1 MPAFD
6 PARLRPQ
13 FPALSTRQDGRPVV
27 FLDGPGGTQVPQRV
41 IDAVAAYYRDANAN
55 VHGAFATSARSDA
68 IVEEA
73 HAAVADLL
81 GAASP
86 AEVKFGQNMT
96 SLTFA
101 LSRAIGRVLR
111 PGDEVVISRLDHEAN
126 RGPWIAAAA
135 DAGATIREI
144 AFDPATCT
152 LDLDSLDAALSG
164 RTRLVA
170 VGYASNAVGTINSVA
185 EIVRRAHAVGAWA
198 FIDAVHYA
206 PHGPLDVTA
215 LGADFLA
222 CSAYKFFGPHVGV
235 LWGRAELLDSLPAY
249 KVRPAA
255 DHWETGTQNHEGI
268 AGTLAAVEYLAEVG
282 ERFGTA
288 DASAAET
295 DGGAA
300 GAEAAAP
307 GVGAGGRDAE
317 AAAPEGGAGRRD
329 AEAAA
334 PGGGAEAAAP
344 GGGRREVS
352 PRRARL
358 FAGMRAIEAYER
370 EVSTRV
376 LTGLSAIPGLA
387 VHGLA
392 DPGRAAGRTPTFAV
406 TLAGWTPRG
415 LAEALAAS
423 GIYAWDG
430 DFYATTLVEDLGLAA
445 SGGVVRLG
453 MVHYTT
459 FDEVDRLLG
468 TLGELADRV
477 HGRS

>member
-1 MPAFD
+1 
-6 PARLRPQ
+6 
-13 FPALSTRQDGRPVV
+13 
-27 FLDGPGGTQVPQRV
+27 V

-55 VHGAFATSARSDA
+55 AHGAFATSARSDA

-101 LSRAIGRVLR
+101 LSRAFGRVLR

-126 RGPWIAAAA
+126 RGPWIVAAA
-135 DAGATIREI
+135 DAGAVVREI

-152 LDLDSLDAALSG
+152 LDLGSLDAALSE

-170 VGYASNAVGTINSVA
+170 VGWASNAVGTINPVA
-185 EIVRRAHAVGAWA
+185 EIVRRAHAVGAWV
-198 FIDAVHYA
+198 FVDAVHYA
-206 PHGPLDVTA
+206 PHGPLDVVA
-215 LGADFLA
+215 IGADFLA

-235 LWGRAELLDSLPAY
+235 LWGRAELLDALPAY

-255 DHWETGTQNHEGI
+255 DRWETGTQNHEGI

-282 ERFGTA
+282 ERFGMA
-288 DASAAET
+288 DA
-295 DGGAA
+295 GGAGA
-300 GAEAAAP
+300 GAGAPVAVVGAEAGAV
-307 GVGAGGRDAE
+307 VGAEAGAAEGGWRDAE
-317 AAAPEGGAGRRD
+317 AAAAGAG
-329 AEAAA
+329 AE
-334 PGGGAEAAAP
+334 EAVP
-344 GGGRREVS
+344 GGGRGEGS

-358 FAGMRAIEAYER
+358 LAGMRAIEAYER
-370 EVSTRV
+370 EVSVRV
-376 LTGLSAIPGLA
+376 LAGLSAIPGLT

-406 TLAGWTPRG
+406 TMAGWTPRG
-415 LAEALAAS
+415 LAEALAAA

-430 DFYATTLVEDLGLAA
+430 DFYATTLVEDLGLAE

-468 TLGELADRV
+468 TLGELADRGP
-477 HGRS
+477 GRT

>member
-6 PARLRPQ
+6 PALVRPE
-13 FPALSTRQDGRPVV
+13 FPALAALHDGRPVV
-27 FLDGPGGTQVPQRV
+27 FLDGPGGTQVPRRV
-41 IDAVAAYYRDANAN
+41 IDAVAGYYRETNAN
-55 VHGAFATSARSDA
+55 VHGAFATSVRSDA
-68 IVEEA
+68 ILDEA

-126 RGPWIAAAA
+126 RGPWMAAAA
-135 DAGATIREI
+135 DAGAVVREI
-144 AFDPATCT
+144 AVDPVTCT
-152 LDLDSLDAALSG
+152 LDTGSLDAVLSE

-170 VGYASNAVGTINSVA
+170 VGLASNAVGTINPVA
-185 EIVRRAHAVGAWA
+185 EIGRRARAVGAWV
-198 FIDAVHYA
+198 FVDAVHYA

-222 CSAYKFFGPHVGV
+222 CSAYKFFGPHVGI
-235 LWGRAELLDSLPAY
+235 LWGRAEIMDSLPAY

-268 AGTLAAVEYLAEVG
+268 AGTLAAVEYLAEMG
-282 ERFGTA
+282 ERFG
-288 DASAAET
+288 DAV
-295 DGGAA
+295 GASSGA
-300 GAEAAAP
+300 GA
-307 GVGAGGRDAE
+307 GAVVA
-317 AAAPEGGAGRRD
+317 GAGRR
-329 AEAAA
+329 
-334 PGGGAEAAAP
+334 
-344 GGGRREVS
+344 
-352 PRRARL
+352 ARIL
-358 FAGMRAIEAYER
+358 AGMRAIEAYEH
-370 EVSTRV
+370 EMSARV
-376 LTGLSAIPGLA
+376 LAGLAQVPGLT

-392 DPGRAAGRTPTFAV
+392 DPGRAGERTPTFAV

-415 LAEALAAS
+415 LAEALAAR

-459 FDEVDRLLG
+459 FDEVDRLIG
-468 TLGELADRV
+468 TLHELAER
-477 HGRS
+477 GSARP

>member
-6 PARLRPQ
+6 PALVRPE
-13 FPALSTRQDGRPVV
+13 FPALAALHDGRPVV
-27 FLDGPGGTQVPQRV
+27 FLDGPGGTQVPRRV
-41 IDAVAAYYRDANAN
+41 IDAVAGYYRETNAN
-55 VHGAFATSARSDA
+55 VHGAFATSVRSDA
-68 IVEEA
+68 ILDEA

-111 PGDEVVISRLDHEAN
+111 PGDEVLISRLDHEAN
-126 RGPWIAAAA
+126 RGPWMAAAA
-135 DAGATIREI
+135 DAGAVVREI
-144 AFDPATCT
+144 AVDPVTCT
-152 LDLDSLDAALSG
+152 LDTSSLDAVLSE

-170 VGYASNAVGTINSVA
+170 VGLASNAVGTINPVA
-185 EIVRRAHAVGAWA
+185 EIGRRARAAGAWV
-198 FIDAVHYA
+198 FVDAVHYA
-206 PHGPLDVTA
+206 PHGPLDVAA

-222 CSAYKFFGPHVGV
+222 CSAYKFFGPHVGI
-235 LWGRAELLDSLPAY
+235 LWGRAELMDALPAY

-268 AGTLAAVEYLAEVG
+268 AGTLAAVEYLADMG
-282 ERFGTA
+282 ERFGEA
-288 DASAAET
+288 VGASS
-295 DGGAA
+295 GA
-300 GAEAAAP
+300 GA
-307 GVGAGGRDAE
+307 GAVDV
-317 AAAPEGGAGRRD
+317 GAGRR
-329 AEAAA
+329 
-334 PGGGAEAAAP
+334 
-344 GGGRREVS
+344 
-352 PRRARL
+352 ARIL
-358 FAGMRAIEAYER
+358 AGMRVIEAYEH
-370 EVSTRV
+370 EMSARV
-376 LTGLSAIPGLA
+376 LAGLAQVPGLT

-392 DPGRAAGRTPTFAV
+392 DPGRVGERTPTFAV

-415 LAEALAAS
+415 LAEALAAR

-459 FDEVDRLLG
+459 FDEVDRLIG
-468 TLGELADRV
+468 TLHELAERGP
-477 HGRS
+477 GRP

>member
-6 PARLRPQ
+6 PALLRPQ
-13 FPALSTRQDGRPVV
+13 FPALSALQDGRPTV

-41 IDAVAAYYRDANAN
+41 IDAVAGYYRDANAN
-55 VHGAFATSARSDA
+55 VHGAFRTSARTDA
-68 IVEEA
+68 ILEDA
-73 HAAVADLL
+73 HAALADLL
-81 GAASP
+81 GAASST
-86 AEVKFGQNMT
+86 EVKFGQNMT

-101 LSRAIGRVLR
+101 LSRAVGRVLR

-135 DAGATIREI
+135 DAGATVREI
-144 AFDPATCT
+144 GVEPATCT
-152 LDLDSLDAALSG
+152 LDLGSLDAVLSA

-170 VGYASNAVGTINSVA
+170 VGCASNAVGTINPVA
-185 EIVRRAHAVGAWA
+185 EIARRAHAVGAWV
-198 FIDAVHYA
+198 FVDAVHYA
-206 PHGPLDVTA
+206 PHGPLDVAA

-235 LWGRAELLDSLPAY
+235 LWGRAEILDSLPAY
-249 KVRPAA
+249 KVRPAS

-282 ERFGTA
+282 DRFG
-288 DASAAET
+288 D
-295 DGGAA
+295 AA
-300 GAEAAAP
+300 GAAP
-307 GVGAGGRDAE
+307 
-317 AAAPEGGAGRRD
+317 GAGRR
-329 AEAAA
+329 E
-334 PGGGAEAAAP
+334 
-344 GGGRREVS
+344 
-352 PRRARL
+352 RL
-358 FAGMRAIEAYER
+358 RSGMRAIEGYER
-370 EVSTRV
+370 ALAARV
-376 LTGLSAIPGLA
+376 LAGFAEIPGLA
-387 VHGLA
+387 IHGLA
-392 DPGRAAGRTPTFAV
+392 DPARAAERTPTFAV

-415 LAEALAAS
+415 LAEALAAV

-468 TLGELADRV
+468 ALAELA
-477 HGRS
+477 GRRGS

>member
-6 PARLRPQ
+6 PALVRPE
-13 FPALSTRQDGRPVV
+13 FPALAALHDGQPVV
-27 FLDGPGGTQVPQRV
+27 FLDGPGGTQVPRRV
-41 IDAVAAYYRDANAN
+41 IDAVAGYYRETNAN
-55 VHGAFATSARSDA
+55 VHGAFATSVRSDA
-68 IVEEA
+68 ILDEA

-126 RGPWIAAAA
+126 RGPWMAAAA
-135 DAGATIREI
+135 DAGAVVREI
-144 AFDPATCT
+144 AVDPVTCT
-152 LDLDSLDAALSG
+152 LDTGSLDAVLSE

-170 VGYASNAVGTINSVA
+170 VGLASNAVGTINPVA
-185 EIVRRAHAVGAWA
+185 EIGRRARAAGAWV
-198 FIDAVHYA
+198 FVDAVHYA
-206 PHGPLDVTA
+206 PHGPLDVAA

-222 CSAYKFFGPHVGV
+222 CSAYKFFGPHVGI
-235 LWGRAELLDSLPAY
+235 LWGRAELMDALPAY

-282 ERFGTA
+282 ERYG
-288 DASAAET
+288 DAV
-295 DGGAA
+295 G
-300 GAEAAAP
+300 P
-307 GVGAGGRDAE
+307 GVGAGAG
-317 AAAPEGGAGRRD
+317 APSGSGAGAGAPSVAGAGRR
-329 AEAAA
+329 
-334 PGGGAEAAAP
+334 
-344 GGGRREVS
+344 
-352 PRRARL
+352 ARIL
-358 FAGMRAIEAYER
+358 AGMRAIEAYER
-370 EVSTRV
+370 EMSARV
-376 LTGLSAIPGLA
+376 LAGLAQVPGLT

-392 DPGRAAGRTPTFAV
+392 DSGRAGERTPTFAV

-415 LAEALAAS
+415 VAEALAAR

-459 FDEVDRLLG
+459 FEEVDRLIG
-468 TLGELADRV
+468 TLHELAERGP
-477 HGRS
+477 GRS

>member
-6 PARLRPQ
+6 PALLRPQ
-13 FPALSTRQDGRPVV
+13 FPALSARQDGRPVV

-41 IDAVAAYYRDANAN
+41 IDAVAGYYRDANAN
-55 VHGAFATSARSDA
+55 AHGAFATSKRSDA

-101 LSRAIGRVLR
+101 LSRGIGRVLR

-144 AFDPATCT
+144 ALDPATCT
-152 LDLDSLDAALSG
+152 LDLGSLDAALSE

-170 VGYASNAVGTINSVA
+170 VGWASNAVGTINPVA
-185 EIVRRAHAVGAWA
+185 EVVRRAHAVGAWA
-198 FIDAVHYA
+198 FVDAVHYA
-206 PHGPLDVTA
+206 PHGPLDVA
-215 LGADFLA
+215 AIGADFLA

-249 KVRPAA
+249 KVRPAS

-268 AGTLAAVEYLAEVG
+268 AGTLAAVEYLAEIG
-282 ERFGTA
+282 DRFGVSAPGTDRA
-288 DASAAET
+288 AAGNDAGA
-295 DGGAA
+295 GAA
-300 GAEAAAP
+300 A
-307 GVGAGGRDAE
+307 VGI
-317 AAAPEGGAGRRD
+317 AGRR
-329 AEAAA
+329 
-334 PGGGAEAAAP
+334 
-344 GGGRREVS
+344 GR
-352 PRRARL
+352 L
-358 FAGMRAIEAYER
+358 LAGMRAIEAYER
-370 EVSTRV
+370 EVSARV
-376 LTGLSAIPGLA
+376 LAGLSAIPGLA
-387 VHGLA
+387 IHGLA
-392 DPGRAAGRTPTFAV
+392 DPGRTSGRTPTFAV
-406 TLAGWTPRG
+406 TMAGWPPRR
-415 LAEALAAS
+415 LAEALAAA
-423 GIYAWDG
+423 GINAWDG
-430 DFYATTLVEDLGLAA
+430 DFYATTLVEDLGLAG

-459 FDEVDRLLG
+459 FDEVDRLLE
-468 TLGELADRV
+468 TLAELADRGP
-477 HGRS
+477 GRP

>member
-1 MPAFD
+1 MPVFD
-6 PARLRPQ
+6 PALVRPE
-13 FPALSTRQDGRPVV
+13 FPALAALRDGRPVI

-41 IDAVAAYYRDANAN
+41 IDAVAGYYRETNAN
-55 VHGAFATSARSDA
+55 VHGAFATSVRSDA
-68 IVEEA
+68 ILDEA

-126 RGPWIAAAA
+126 RGPWMAAAA
-135 DAGATIREI
+135 DAGAVVREI
-144 AFDPATCT
+144 TVDPVTCT
-152 LDLDSLDAALSG
+152 LDTGSLDAVLSE

-170 VGYASNAVGTINSVA
+170 VGLASNAVGTINPVA
-185 EIVRRAHAVGAWA
+185 EIGRRARAAGAWV
-198 FIDAVHYA
+198 FVDAVHYA

-222 CSAYKFFGPHVGV
+222 CSAYKFFGPHVGI
-235 LWGRAELLDSLPAY
+235 LWGRAEIMDSLPAY

-268 AGTLAAVEYLAEVG
+268 AGTLAAVEYLAEIG
-282 ERFGTA
+282 ERFG
-288 DASAAET
+288 DAV
-295 DGGAA
+295 GAGS
-300 GAEAAAP
+300 GAEA
-307 GVGAGGRDAE
+307 GAGVT
-317 AAAPEGGAGRRD
+317 GAGRR
-329 AEAAA
+329 
-334 PGGGAEAAAP
+334 
-344 GGGRREVS
+344 
-352 PRRARL
+352 ARIQ
-358 FAGMRAIEAYER
+358 AGMRTIEAYEH
-370 EVSTRV
+370 EMSARV
-376 LTGLSAIPGLA
+376 LAGLARVPGLTI
-387 VHGLA
+387 HGLA
-392 DPGRAAGRTPTFAV
+392 DPGRAGERTPTFAV

-415 LAEALAAS
+415 VAEALAAR

-459 FDEVDRLLG
+459 FDEVDRLIG
-468 TLGELADRV
+468 TLHELAER
-477 HGRS
+477 GSARP